1 MLIYQKCNKI
11 VTKKVN
17 NCKTVKIINFDAN
30 IECMLIRLKVFPKSR
45 IEGLRETKSGKFEL
59 YIRAEAK
66 RGEANMRVIEIMKEK
81 FPNAK
86 SVRIIKGHS
95 SPNKHIEIGGVQEEL
110 GI

>member
-1 MLIYQKCNKI
+1 
-11 VTKKVN
+11 
-17 NCKTVKIINFDAN
+17 
-30 IECMLIRLKVFPKSR
+30 MLIRLKVFPKSR

-66 RGEANMRVIEIMKEK
+66 RGEANMRVLEIMKEK

-86 SVRIIKGHS
+86 GVRIVKGHT
-95 SPNKHIEIGGVQEEL
+95 SPNKHIEITGIQDGL